1 MLNKPNS
8 GKGFKMA
15 DDDRSGGGM
24 GGRAPRNL
32 SLDSEE
38 MQLIND
44 HLKLNPQDLFKIP
57 NIRALV
63 AMSRLA
69 KVAPTGG
76 VKVLQSTDKAVIENT
91 VSHNMS
97 GLTEMKA
104 LDRPMLLINALTS
117 IYYVYRHAATSK
129 VLSVGPRSE
138 AEILGLMASGFM
150 PENIHGLDLI
160 SYSEFVDLGD
170 MHAMPYEDD
179 TFDIVF
185 LGWVISYSDDVQRV
199 ADEVMRVA
207 KPGAHVA
214 IGVERNPRTADELA
228 DESGYRL
235 DSTEYKT
242 TDQLLNLFDGRVA
255 SVPFRND
262 VDETMMDEV
271 AHVMVI
277 FRLT

>member
-1 MLNKPNS
+1 MAGDDKP
-8 GKGFKMA
+8 GVDK
-15 DDDRSGGGM
+15 

-32 SLDSEE
+32 SLDPEE

-69 KVAPTGG
+69 KVAGSGG
-76 VKVLQSTDKAVIENT
+76 VQVLESTDDAVIENT
-91 VSHNMS
+91 VSHNMG
-97 GLTEMKA
+97 GLTGMKA
-104 LDRPMLLINALTS
+104 LDRPTLLINALSS
-117 IYYVYRHAATSK
+117 IYYVFHHAASLQ

-138 AEILGLMASGFM
+138 AEILALIAAGFM

-170 MHAMPYEDD
+170 MHAMPYEDN

-185 LGWVISYSDDVQRV
+185 LGWVISYSNDVGRV
-199 ADEVMRVA
+199 AKEAMRVA
-207 KPGAHVA
+207 KPGAHIA
-214 IGVERNPRTADELA
+214 IGVERNPRSIDELA

-235 DSTEYKT
+235 DSTEFET
-242 TDQLLNLFDGRVA
+242 TDQLLKLFEGRIA
-255 SVPFRND
+255 EVPFRND
-262 VDETMMDEV
+262 VHETMMDEV
-271 AHVMVI
+271 SHVMVI